1 MERES
6 LLQNLHDK
14 KGEWNEMITKS
25 AEMEARALD
34 GVVELMALAARTAP
48 KGKGVDNLAVIAVR
62 AKAKDQLAAEMR
74 RILKEDGGL
83 PHFERDAGNVDKA
96 PVVLILGQ
104 RVKPLGTK
112 PCGFCGYKDCE
123 ENIRNSGLCAISIGD
138 LGIAIGS
145 AVSVAAAHHVDNRIM
160 FSAGKAALNLN
171 LFDDNQ
177 VKIAY
182 GIPLSVSGKSPFFDR
197 G

>member
-1 MERES
+1 M
-6 LLQNLHDK
+6 QNLHDK